1 LAEPLDRMFDE
12 ADRQLAEVRDE
23 ANGIATRAGLLV
35 SVTALAAAV
44 FAADLD
50 TLHSGEIVTFV
61 LLGAAL
67 LAALAAVTAY
77 LKPGPD
83 ALSLKDWAADAPGN
97 EGALYVAKLTQLS
110 GNRTRLVVMRLA
122 FYLQVVT
129 VIAAVVAAIAAAA
142 GR

>member
-1 LAEPLDRMFDE
+1 MSDPIDRMFDE

-50 TLHSGEIVTFV
+50 AVHGGEFVTFV
-61 LLGAAL
+61 LLGVAL
-67 LAALAAVTAY
+67 LTPLLIVVSR
-77 LKPGPD
+77 LEPGPD
-83 ALSLKDWAADAPGN
+83 ELSLKGWAEDPRAN
-97 EGALYVAKLTQLS
+97 ENVLYGAKLTQLRA
-110 GNRTRLVVMRLA
+110 NRTRLAVMTRE
-122 FYLQVVT
+122 FYLQVTT
-129 VIAAVVAAIAAAA
+129 VIAAVAAAIAAAA

>member
-1 LAEPLDRMFDE
+1 VADPLDRLFDE

-50 TLHSGEIVTFV
+50 AIHSGEIITFV
-61 LLGAAL
+61 LLGVAL
-67 LAALAAVTAY
+67 LAPLLTVVSR
-77 LKPGPD
+77 LEPGPD
-83 ALSLKDWAADAPGN
+83 ELSLKGWAEDPPAN
-97 EGALYVAKLTQLS
+97 ETVLYGAKLIQLRA
-110 GNRTRLVVMRLA
+110 NRTRLAVMTRE
-122 FYLQVVT
+122 FYLQVGA
-129 VIAAVVAAIAAAA
+129 VIAAVSAAIAAAA